1 MSPVYLVGAGPGS
14 ADLLTLRAAR
24 VLQEAEVVLYDRLV
38 SPEVLALVNPR
49 AQRIYVGKTK
59 GEQDKQQQI
68 LHLLLSHARAG
79 RKVVRL
85 KGGDPMVF
93 GRGAEEWLHLA
104 QAGLPVELVPGLSS
118 AVALPGLWGI
128 PLTMRGLASGFA
140 VISGQMQEG
149 AVPNLAAYAQV
160 DTLVI
165 LMGVERRV
173 ELARALLQAGRP
185 PREPAAFIENGTT
198 PSERLLLTDLQAIA
212 QGRVE
217 VQAPAVWIQGSV
229 VGVQQKLRK
238 TKEEYVVAV

>member
-68 LHLLLSHARAG
+68 LQLLLSHARAG
-79 RKVVRL
+79 RRVVRL

-149 AVPNLAAYAQV
+149 AVPSLAAYAQV

-165 LMGVERRV
+165 LMGVERRA

-212 QGRVE
+212 QGFVE
-217 VQAPAVWIQGSV
+217 VQAPAVWIQGPV
-229 VGVQQKLRK
+229 VEVHQKLRK
-238 TKEEYVVAV
+238 TKEEYVAAV

>member
-38 SPEVLALVNPR
+38 SPEVLALVNPQ
-49 AQRIYVGKTK
+49 AELIYVGKTK

-68 LHLLLSHARAG
+68 LQLLLSHARAG

-140 VISGQMQEG
+140 VISGQIQEG
-149 AVPNLAAYAQV
+149 AAPNLAAYARV

-173 ELARALLQAGRP
+173 ELARALIRAGRRPRSRRPSSKTEP
-185 PREPAAFIENGTT
+185 PPASAFCSRICRASPRAG
-198 PSERLLLTDLQAIA
+198 
-212 QGRVE
+212 
-217 VQAPAVWIQGSV
+217 
-229 VGVQQKLRK
+229 
-238 TKEEYVVAV
+238 